1 MTEDRRVID
10 EAKEVLMARLGC
22 SPEAALAVLV
32 AQSERDGSDVRST
45 AAAVVGR
52 ARSGATDPDGND
64 A

>member
-1 MTEDRRVID
+1 MTDDRRVID
-10 EAKEVLMARLGC
+10 EAKQVLMARLGC

-45 AAAVVGR
+45 AAEVVAQAG
-52 ARSGATDPDGND
+52 SGAADPGGRQ